1 MAVANRAHAV
11 GVAGYGI
18 PVTATYAYD
27 DQPAQGHPLL
37 PGASPAAIRDA
48 LLPSDRER
56 FDAAYEAALA
66 ESRRSLDL
74 ANLFKTLEQWRRL
87 AVMQSDP
94 EAFRHAVRRAAELI
108 TGVASPENEP
118 LQVTRSKAGM

>member
-1 MAVANRAHAV
+1 M
-11 GVAGYGI
+11 
-18 PVTATYAYD
+18 TATYAYD
-27 DQPAQGHPLL
+27 DQPAQGHPLQ

-74 ANLFKTLEQWRRL
+74 ADLFKTLEQWRRL
-87 AVMQSDP
+87 AVMQRDP
-94 EAFRHAVRRAAELI
+94 AAFRHAVRRAAELI

-118 LQVTRSKAGM
+118 LQVTRAKAGV